1 MFVCFNAPKSEAL
14 SVLIWCTAE
23 LQLLIHFLL
32 IPVCPPVKRLKQQV
46 GFTHREAQATGDLT
60 ASLFCRSDRRIW
72 HQSINELMIYT
83 KKLHW
88 FLKLGLWR
96 RRAAEERVGAKASD
110 TEAMRRDPIQLEG
123 APSEV
128 MTGKAFEAVETFFT
142 DTV

>member
-1 MFVCFNAPKSEAL
+1 
-14 SVLIWCTAE
+14 
-23 LQLLIHFLL
+23 
-32 IPVCPPVKRLKQQV
+32 
-46 GFTHREAQATGDLT
+46 
-60 ASLFCRSDRRIW
+60 
-72 HQSINELMIYT
+72 MIYT

-123 APSEV
+123 APGEV
-128 MTGKAFEAVETFFT
+128 MTEKAFEAVETFFT